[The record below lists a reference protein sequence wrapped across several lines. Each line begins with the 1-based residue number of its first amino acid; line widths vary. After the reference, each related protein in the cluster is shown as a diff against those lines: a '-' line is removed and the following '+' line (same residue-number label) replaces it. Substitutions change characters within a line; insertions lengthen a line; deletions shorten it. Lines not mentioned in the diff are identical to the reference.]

1 MSRPPWTL
9 ALNALAVVVVGL
21 DVLMSSV
28 TPAQSSDPL
37 GKADLVF
44 NSGNFERAYDLYGDV
59 RQRAKSMGDNALA
72 AEALNSMAATQLM
85 LGQPLMLLRL
95 RRAADQE
102 KRQLYSQRL
111 LAPSETPSAGIE
123 GNLIVDGS
131 FEDGLVPPWGGGHYE
146 REKGEFRFGI
156 WWNSANAQAFMKID
170 SDVRF
175 SGKRSLRLTNLSP
188 AKPHVFSTTSQRI
201 TGLHPNTIYR
211 ITMRIKAEQIRS
223 SAISLAIDA
232 GWEKRLPSFPA
243 GTYDWRLYSAVINIG
258 HNDYIDL
265 RFIHQ
270 DTGTVWIDDVVVTPA
285 KVPDENLMVIAEALF
300 DRAQYKEALAL
311 YRRIERESP
320 SLQSRARVARGRI
333 LTVVG
338 RYDEALKLLRPMVND
353 ASPPLIRLAIAD
365 LFKALG
371 QHALALDHY
380 SRAAKSLTGNQGGLA
395 RVRQRMGEVYLAA
408 AAIALDLD
416 ERQRMRDSASLVL
429 SQALRV
435 MRHIGEKNGE
445 AQTLRSIARLLRDSG
460 KLDEARRTVIN
471 ARPIAESVGNNV
483 LASDLLLDEVE
494 FDLEIGVTTK
504 RRQTLETVL
513 ERKRQIGDQ
522 LGIIRALEITARM
535 HLMSGD
541 IDNAFAKFEA
551 AAQKLDIAFSGLTS
565 ASAEMRQTFIEQF
578 RLVLRGHIEAGLALY
593 RRRPQL
599 AGKIV
604 DSTFR
609 MAQWA
614 QFNAASTA
622 IARMAARASAG
633 TDTLSRL
640 ARRRQ
645 DLETRL
651 EALRKALRS
660 SLSRPTG
667 QRNPVAEANLKTQIT
682 SLESSLRAID
692 DEIQAKFPQYAGLAN
707 PRPLPI
713 EKVREQLDQHEAL
726 LLLFETE
733 DKAFAWLV
741 KKSATRWRKLE
752 LAPTEIREAVQT
764 LRCGLDATSWTGL
777 RALRC
782 LELLDNG
789 IERMP
794 SEGELLPFDAR
805 RAHDLYK
812 TIFGAGDYLT
822 DIKHLLVVPS
832 GSLTALPFQVLVSK
846 SPAVAVSSRPAD
858 LSRIEWLGQSHAL
871 SVLPSVASLSA
882 LRAEEM
888 TSRAARAFIGFG
900 NPLLTGE
907 DGKDRRAWSKQRCP
921 TLVSQQRPYRMKLA
935 KLGQTISSFFR
946 GGLANVEEIRRQT
959 PLPETADELCSV
971 ARSRGL
977 ANPDKAVFL
986 GARATET
993 QVKKLSADGT
1003 LARYKVVHFAT
1014 HGLIAGETAS
1024 FVASNAE
1031 PSLLLTPS
1039 DEASQLDDGLL
1050 TASEVTTLKLDAEWV
1065 ILSACNTASG
1075 DTVGGDAFS
1084 GLARAFFYA
1093 GARALLVSHWYVDSQ
1108 ATVALITSAFEQI
1121 GTSSKMYR
1129 SEALRRAMVQL
1140 IASGGANS
1148 HPEKWSPFVVV
1159 GEGGALQ

>member
-111 LAPSETPSAGIE
+111 LAPSETPSAGSE

-146 REKGEFRFGI
+146 REKGGFRFGI

-494 FDLEIGVTTK
+494 FDLEIGETTK

-541 IDNAFAKFEA
+541 IDP
-551 AAQKLDIAFSGLTS
+551 G
-565 ASAEMRQTFIEQF
+565 
-578 RLVLRGHIEAGLALY
+578 
-593 RRRPQL
+593 
-599 AGKIV
+599 
-604 DSTFR
+604 
-609 MAQWA
+609 
-614 QFNAASTA
+614 
-622 IARMAARASAG
+622 
-633 TDTLSRL
+633 
-640 ARRRQ
+640 
-645 DLETRL
+645 
-651 EALRKALRS
+651 
-660 SLSRPTG
+660 
-667 QRNPVAEANLKTQIT
+667 
-682 SLESSLRAID
+682 
-692 DEIQAKFPQYAGLAN
+692 FP
-707 PRPLPI
+707 
-713 EKVREQLDQHEAL
+713 
-726 LLLFETE
+726 
-733 DKAFAWLV
+733 
-741 KKSATRWRKLE
+741 
-752 LAPTEIREAVQT
+752 
-764 LRCGLDATSWTGL
+764 
-777 RALRC
+777 
-782 LELLDNG
+782 
-789 IERMP
+789 
-794 SEGELLPFDAR
+794 
-805 RAHDLYK
+805 
-812 TIFGAGDYLT
+812 
-822 DIKHLLVVPS
+822 
-832 GSLTALPFQVLVSK
+832 
-846 SPAVAVSSRPAD
+846 
-858 LSRIEWLGQSHAL
+858 
-871 SVLPSVASLSA
+871 
-882 LRAEEM
+882 
-888 TSRAARAFIGFG
+888 
-900 NPLLTGE
+900 
-907 DGKDRRAWSKQRCP
+907 
-921 TLVSQQRPYRMKLA
+921 
-935 KLGQTISSFFR
+935 
-946 GGLANVEEIRRQT
+946 
-959 PLPETADELCSV
+959 
-971 ARSRGL
+971 
-977 ANPDKAVFL
+977 
-986 GARATET
+986 
-993 QVKKLSADGT
+993 
-1003 LARYKVVHFAT
+1003 
-1014 HGLIAGETAS
+1014 
-1024 FVASNAE
+1024 
-1031 PSLLLTPS
+1031 
-1039 DEASQLDDGLL
+1039 
-1050 TASEVTTLKLDAEWV
+1050 
-1065 ILSACNTASG
+1065 
-1075 DTVGGDAFS
+1075 
-1084 GLARAFFYA
+1084 
-1093 GARALLVSHWYVDSQ
+1093 
-1108 ATVALITSAFEQI
+1108 
-1121 GTSSKMYR
+1121 
-1129 SEALRRAMVQL
+1129 
-1140 IASGGANS
+1140 
-1148 HPEKWSPFVVV
+1148 KWSPFNSLIIPWNRPRGKALTFRGHHRAGTIGFRSNWPSSRPILPVTPYHGRTCPVV
-1159 GEGGALQ
+1159 GLRQCLPVHHAGVGVGLSRSIRRRMLANKSRGTATSANWKVT